1 LNSSRCSRSARS
13 AGVFDVEI
21 TDGRDGFIAFRVTGE
36 WADDAFRH
44 EGGGHRWQ
52 RVPPNDKRG
61 RVHTSTV
68 TVAVLPEPT
77 ATQLTIQPGELSWAF
92 SRGSGPGGQNRN
104 KTETAVDLTHLPT
117 GLVVHCESERSQGQN
132 KLNALAMLRARLW
145 SAKVEADHAERGA
158 ARKQQLGSGARGDKT
173 WTVRTQDDVVTHHAT
188 GQKFRLR
195 EYLDGDYDVGR

>member
-1 LNSSRCSRSARS
+1 M
-13 AGVFDVEI
+13 AGP
-21 TDGRDGFIAFRVTGE
+21 
-36 WADDAFRH
+36 WAEDAFRH
-44 EGGGHRWQ
+44 EAGGHRWQ
-52 RVPPNDKRG
+52 RVSPGDKRG

-77 ATQLTIQPGELSWAF
+77 AMQLTVNPGDLSWAF

-145 SAKVEADHAERGA
+145 SAQVEAEHATRGA
-158 ARKQQLGSGARGDKT
+158 ARRAQLGSGARGDKS
-173 WTVRTQDDVVTHHAT
+173 WTVRTQDDVVTHHAS

-195 EYLDGDYDVGR
+195 EYLEGDYEVLR